1 MKSQTKTW
9 FIRKSVL
16 FLSTTVNGN
25 KLLGAIILFRKVFT
39 EEDKNNSIKYMK
51 QLLFNFPRRVSVRP
65 SWLILHKYVLD
76 TPFEIEYT

>member
-51 QLLFNFPRRVSVRP
+51 QLLFNFPHPHP
-65 SWLILHKYVLD
+65 SY
-76 TPFEIEYT
+76 FMFGM

>member
-51 QLLFNFPRRVSVRP
+51 QLLFNFP
-65 SWLILHKYVLD
+65 LD
-76 TPFEIEYT
+76 YKTKEGQLWKKFKS